1 LRLPGNVRHLAA
13 CNPMTRSSSKSLEL
27 DEDLSFQRRQWRLE
41 RVAWWSM
48 AGLVAYA
55 LAGGFGGGGPLS
67 STDVV
72 SADGSVR
79 LHYERFARQLTPN
92 SVEITVHQPPDGRPA
107 HIYLSGEYF
116 SSVAVKSTVP
126 QPDTST
132 AAENGYVF
140 AFKRLPGVIETKIDL
155 QLEPQKIGSAE
166 GWLTVNNGERLAIK
180 QFVFP

>member
-1 LRLPGNVRHLAA
+1 
-13 CNPMTRSSSKSLEL
+13 
-27 DEDLSFQRRQWRLE
+27 
-41 RVAWWSM
+41 M
-48 AGLVAYA
+48 AVLICYA

-72 SADGSVR
+72 TADGSARVR
-79 LHYERFARQLTPN
+79 YERFARQLTPN
-92 SVEITVHQPPDGRPA
+92 SVEITVRQPPDGRPA
-107 HIYLSGEYF
+107 QIHLSGEYL

-132 AAENGYVF
+132 AAENGFLF
-140 AFKRLPGVIETKIDL
+140 AFKRLPGVVETRIEL

-166 GWLTVNNGERLAIK
+166 GWLSVNNGERLAIK